1 MRYFIICIYTR
12 HLAILL
18 GVTLLLCCK
27 SEPTTITYKDNSES
41 NYFEDY
47 ESPRFKWG
55 LIDITGTEVLKAKYD
70 DLKDPIDLNHI
81 PASLKGKWSYI
92 NTQGKSLF
100 PHQFKSVESWSD
112 NAGWA
117 QNFDDSYHIIT
128 DKSISD
134 TINAEAV
141 RPFGDGLA
149 AIRVDGRW
157 QYIDKQGQQA
167 IPTTYNR
174 AGQFADNQAIVKMPQ
189 GYAVIDK
196 SGNYVIEPAY
206 AKIKKDD
213 SGYLVKNSDGYSYI
227 DNSGKSKWKGKYEQ
241 ATTFNGQFAL
251 VKSNGEYQ
259 IISQQGTVIK
269 SLPYTYVTSAGE
281 GYWKYR
287 QEDKWGILN
296 PNGKVIK
303 EPTFIDCYQFE
314 EGFLVAA
321 IAEDKW
327 GILDSELEVIVPFD
341 YPLLWSFKNGY
352 ARIISE
358 GFIQVINSEGEIL
371 PNIQQVELRDFHNGL
386 ARFQKYPSFQQ

>member
-12 HLAILL
+12 QIAILL

-27 SEPTTITYKDNSES
+27 SEPEIVTYEDNSES

-55 LIDITGTEVLKAKYD
+55 LIDTNGVEVLKARYD
-70 DLKDPIDLNHI
+70 DIKDPFDLNHI

-92 NTQGKSLF
+92 NVNGKPLF

-112 NAGWA
+112 GAGWA

-128 DKSISD
+128 DNSISD
-134 TINAEAV
+134 TIKAEAV
-141 RPFGDGLA
+141 RPFSEGLSA
-149 AIRVDGRW
+149 VKVDGRW
-157 QYIDKQGQQA
+157 HYLNKKGEKA
-167 IPTTYNR
+167 MTTTYNR
-174 AGQFADNQAIVKMPQ
+174 AGQFSDNQAIIKMPQ
-189 GYAVIDK
+189 GYAVIDNN
-196 SGNYVIEPAY
+196 GDYVLQPGY
-206 AKIKKDD
+206 TKIKKDLN
-213 SGYLVKNSDGYSYI
+213 GYVAKNSDGYSYF
-227 DNSGKSKWKGKYEQ
+227 GKNGKLKWKQTYEQ
-241 ATTFNGQFAL
+241 ASTFNGQYAL
-251 VKSNGEYQ
+251 VKSNGKYQ
-259 IISQQGTVIK
+259 IISKHGKVIAT
-269 SLPYTYVTSAGE
+269 LPYDYVTSAGE

-287 QEDKWGILN
+287 QDQLWGILN
-296 PNGKVIK
+296 ANGQVIK
-303 EPTFIDCYQFE
+303 EPAFIDAYQFE

-321 IAEDKW
+321 IGADKW
-327 GILDSELEVIVPFD
+327 GIVNRNMEVIVPFD

-358 GFIQVINSEGEIL
+358 GFIQVINKEGEIL